1 MINSFLKSSYK
12 TVSLSTLVFIL
23 LLGYINP
30 NYFNFRYQFFD
41 WIIFDFITIKL
52 LLNLLTLAFLF
63 FILVDFL
70 IKYDLNKIFSQW
82 DRLDIIILISICYF
96 ISINFFFDKF
106 ELENFKGSLQILLC
120 GLVFFIARN
129 EKLNFYFIN
138 HFFKILIIL
147 IFIFLSTF
155 KILDNEILVFQ
166 NSSNAI
172 AMLFFIAIG
181 FLILFENQKTNIF
194 FYIFLSMCIFY
205 LLSSTIFLTVTIL
218 FYFFSKLK
226 LKKFFLT
233 FVILFIL
240 LNNFVFP
247 KFLLQKYP
255 DLRNV
260 NILSL
265 STQICRMFTNSSD
278 GFKGGLTVIG
288 EYYFDFEDFN
298 DKNFNNQKLIDWI
311 EFCFKY
317 DKTFLS
323 SNTKLLILY
332 NNLFLSAVTRYNL
345 FEIATSESIKNYFLP
360 IKEKFSVKKN
370 LINNSLG
377 NSFHSSYNYLLYKY
391 GLFGLVMIFFIFYY
405 VINGI
410 TKFEKKNEKLEKL
423 KKVSLI
429 CILFLSLEN
438 YIFLNNII
446 CSLFFWSLI
455 GVCVNKKIN
464 YD

>member
-41 WIIFDFITIKL
+41 WITFDFITIKF

-63 FILVDFL
+63 FILVNFL
-70 IKYDLNKIFSQW
+70 IKSDLTKIFSQW
-82 DRLDIIILISICYF
+82 DRLDIITLISICYF
-96 ISINFFFDKF
+96 ISINFFFDRF
-106 ELENFKGSLQILLC
+106 EFVNFKESLQILLC

-129 EKLNFYFIN
+129 EKLNFFFLN
-138 HFFKILIIL
+138 QFFKILIIL
-147 IFIFLSTF
+147 TFIFLSLF

-172 AMLFFIAIG
+172 AMLFFITTG
-181 FLILFENQKTNIF
+181 FLILFENQKKNIF

-205 LLSSTIFLTVTIL
+205 LLSSVIFLTVTIL

-226 LKKFFLT
+226 LKNFFFT

-260 NILSL
+260 NISY
-265 STQICRMFTNSSD
+265 STTQICRMFTSSSI
-278 GFKGGLTVIG
+278 GFEGSSVVG
-288 EYYFDFEDFN
+288 EYYFDVDDFN
-298 DKNFNNQKLIDWI
+298 NKNFNNQKLVDWI
-311 EFCFKY
+311 DFCFKF
-317 DKTFLS
+317 DKIYLTK
-323 SNTKLLILY
+323 NIKLLALY
-332 NNLFLSAVTRYNL
+332 NNLFLSSVTRYNL

-360 IKEKFSVKKN
+360 AKEKFSVKKN

-410 TKFEKKNEKLEKL
+410 TKFDKKNEKLEKL